1 MKKFKGPRT
10 PLPRQFIYSN
20 SSKYGFDCP
29 CGLILGSV
37 LQTGR
42 YRAHVPYRASIETSQ
57 IQEEVKAMVCD
68 SLLKTTVRIQNFTQK
83 TN

>member
-1 MKKFKGPRT
+1 MGISALDR
-10 PLPRQFIYSN
+10 
-20 SSKYGFDCP
+20 
-29 CGLILGSV
+29 
-37 LQTGR
+37 GR

-68 SLLKTTVRIQNFTQK
+68 SLLKTTVRIQRFTQR